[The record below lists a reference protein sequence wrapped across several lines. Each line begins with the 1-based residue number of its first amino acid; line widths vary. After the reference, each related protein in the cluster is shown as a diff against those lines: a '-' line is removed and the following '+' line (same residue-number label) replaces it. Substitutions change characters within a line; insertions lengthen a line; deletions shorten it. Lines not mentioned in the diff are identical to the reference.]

1 MSENT
6 EQEARSRTLGLARW
20 VQSTFMVFALVLFW
34 LLDKAINQ
42 AWDYFAGANTTV
54 ASGAAALIAGVSMW
68 LAYRNVR
75 VQAAANDVVGELAKV
90 SWPTRK
96 ETTASALVVIITSI
110 IAAVIVGSF
119 DTIWSA
125 ITDLIYKA

>member
-6 EQEARSRTLGLARW
+6 EQEGRTRTLGLARW
-20 VQSTFMVFALVLFW
+20 VQSTFTVFALVLFW
-34 LLDKAINQ
+34 LVDKAINQ
-42 AWDYFAGANTTV
+42 GWGYFADPNTTV
-54 ASGAAALIAGVSMW
+54 ASAAAAVIAGTTVW
-68 LAYRNVR
+68 LAYRNAR
-75 VQAAANDVVGELAKV
+75 VQVLANDVVGELAKV
-90 SWPTRK
+90 SWPTRQ
-96 ETTASALVVIITSI
+96 ETTTSALVVIITSI

>member
-6 EQEARSRTLGLARW
+6 EQEGRTRTLGLTRW
-20 VQSTFMVFALVLFW
+20 VQSTFMVLALCLFW
-34 LLDKAINQ
+34 LLDKLITVG
-42 AWDYFAGANTTV
+42 WGYFADPDSTT
-54 ASGAAALIAGVSMW
+54 ASAAAALGAGTAAW

-75 VQAAANDVVGELAKV
+75 VQAAANDIVGELAKV

-96 ETTASALVVIITSI
+96 ETTASAIVVIITSI

>member
-6 EQEARSRTLGLARW
+6 EQEARTRTLGLTRW

-34 LLDKAINQ
+34 LLDKAINE
-42 AWDYFAGANTTV
+42 AWGYFADPNTTV
-54 ASGAAALIAGVSMW
+54 ASIAAAVVAGTSV
-68 LAYRNVR
+68 LAAYRNAR
-75 VQAAANDVVGELAKV
+75 VQVVANDVVGELAKV
-90 SWPTRK
+90 SWPTRE
-96 ETTASALVVIITSI
+96 ETTASALVVIVTSI